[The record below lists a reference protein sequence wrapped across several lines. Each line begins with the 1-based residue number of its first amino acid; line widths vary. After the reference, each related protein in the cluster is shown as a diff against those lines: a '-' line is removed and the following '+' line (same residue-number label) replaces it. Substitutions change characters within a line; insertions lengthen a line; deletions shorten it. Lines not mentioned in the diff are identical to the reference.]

1 MEFEM
6 LTSSPK
12 DNPQQSFFDIFDQ
25 LNKRHPL
32 IVLGDV
38 IQWSDLESEFS
49 DLYSKQG
56 RAAKPIRLMCGL
68 LMLKQ
73 LQLV

>member
-38 IQWSDLESEFS
+38 IPWSDLESEFS
-49 DLYSKQG
+49 DLYCVV
-56 RAAKPIRLMCGL
+56 A
-68 LMLKQ
+68 
-73 LQLV
+73 